1 MRLSLRPREH
11 EFYPLFTSA
20 AQNLVVGAELLG
32 ELVAAEPELRAEL
45 AARIKDA
52 EHEGDRLTHEIMSKV
67 NTSFITPFDREDI
80 YRLAS
85 SLDDVMDSMDA
96 AADLTVLYRVEQ
108 LPAGVIEQVDVL
120 RRAAGVTAAAMP
132 ELRTL
137 RNLHDYWVEV
147 NSLENEAD
155 QIYHRLLAELFGG
168 GYEVLTVLK
177 LKDVVEQLEEAADNF
192 EKVANTV
199 ESIALKES

>member
-32 ELVAAEPELRAEL
+32 DLVAAEPERRAEL

-108 LPAGVIEQVDVL
+108 LPAGVVEQVDVL
-120 RRAAGVTAAAMP
+120 RRAAAVTAGAMP
-132 ELRTL
+132 QLRTMH
-137 RNLHDYWVEV
+137 NLQDYWVEV

-168 GYEVLTVLK
+168 GDLSGRVLR
-177 LKDVVEQLEEAADNF
+177 QLLDAATQSP
-192 EKVANTV
+192 AQQ
-199 ESIALKES
+199 SLPS

>member
-32 ELVAAEPELRAEL
+32 DLVAAEPERRAEL

-108 LPAGVIEQVDVL
+108 LPAGVVEQVDVL
-120 RRAAGVTAAAMP
+120 RRAAAVTAGAMP
-132 ELRTL
+132 QLRTMH
-137 RNLHDYWVEV
+137 NLQDYWVEV

-177 LKDVVEQLEEAADNF
+177 LKDIVEQLEEAADNF